1 MRGSHTNNMRR
12 TKQNAATSGVS
23 LVVLGPLL
31 GPLWPWAGNIPNL
44 DIDVVVENKKTVLH
58 ADIFV
63 GKSHTSIVRRTK
75 QNAAT
80 LGVFVVVLGPL
91 YVPLWLWVC
100 NIRILDLDDVGVNR
114 KPLCMGLF
122 LWEGHILVV

>member
-1 MRGSHTNNMRR
+1 MGGSHTSIMRQ
-12 TKQNAATSGVS
+12 TKQNAATSEVS

-31 GPLWPWAGNIPNL
+31 VPLWPWAGSIPIL

-80 LGVFVVVLGPL
+80 LGVSLVVLGLPWGPL
-91 YVPLWLWVC
+91 RLWVSDMS
-100 NIRILDLDDVGVNR
+100 ILN
-114 KPLCMGLF
+114 
-122 LWEGHILVV
+122 